1 MINYIALSAGDAD
14 GIREMSEMATEIVRE
29 HFDPLIGKEQ
39 NDYMLAMFQ
48 TEDAIKKQ
56 LENGYQ
62 YFFVR
67 DEEQNLGFLAFYPR
81 EDAMYLSKFYL
92 YRDQRGK
99 GYAHQMLE
107 FVISCAKK
115 QNLHGIELNVNKQ
128 NSACRA
134 YESLGFRVLRSEK
147 NSIGNG
153 FYMDDYV
160 YRLEV

>member
-1 MINYIALSAGDAD
+1 MINYIVLSAGDAD

-29 HFDPLIGKEQ
+29 HFDPLIGKKQ

-62 YFFVR
+62 YFFVC
-67 DEEQNLGFLAFYPR
+67 DEEQNLGFLAFYSR
-81 EDAMYLSKFYL
+81 ADAMYLSKFYL
-92 YRDQRGK
+92 YRDQRGT

-134 YESLGFRVLRSEK
+134 YESLGFCVLRSEK

-153 FYMDDYV
+153 FFMDDYV
-160 YRLEV
+160 YRLEF